1 MSSSTLA
8 LRCPSHCYCCYVV
21 VIFLKNMPNLH
32 LLLAII
38 MWTSSCLAPLRS
50 QSLEGFQSQKVLR
63 NRSVAISRKLLVH
76 CSWFTVHFKWLVS
89 FLLCGP
95 VSLVARWFITMKN
108 NFDFL
113 LTCNPLV
120 INYNYKLFWVLYVL
134 LYTWLFCVANNLL
147 YILKYW
153 VFSLFMAVCTFYLK
167 ANGDNNTV
175 SG

>member
-1 MSSSTLA
+1 MKDWISKIVYYTDESIVLMSISNRPLFS
-8 LRCPSHCYCCYVV
+8 
-21 VIFLKNMPNLH
+21 
-32 LLLAII
+32 AI
-38 MWTSSCLAPLRS
+38 T
-50 QSLEGFQSQKVLR
+50 
-63 NRSVAISRKLLVH
+63 RKLPVH
-76 CSWFTVHFKWLVS
+76 CSQFTVHFKWLVS
-89 FLLCGP
+89 FLFCGP
-95 VSLVARWFITMKN
+95 VSLVAFWFITMKN

-120 INYNYKLFWVLYVL
+120 MNYNKLFWVLYVL

>member
-1 MSSSTLA
+1 MLVLFFWKT
-8 LRCPSHCYCCYVV
+8 CPIS
-21 VIFLKNMPNLH
+21 ID

-50 QSLEGFQSQKVLR
+50 QLLEGFQGQKVLR

-76 CSWFTVHFKWLVS
+76 CSRFTVHFKWLVS

-167 ANGDNNTV
+167 ANGDNNTF